1 MQEFFV
7 SLWTQVELV
16 ASRVG
21 VWDIIDIAIIAFVI
35 YKALGFIRETRAEQL
50 IKGLLVLV
58 VATVLSGLLHLYA
71 INWILKSVLSF
82 GIIALI
88 IVFQP
93 ELRRALERVGRSNLL
108 HPQFPT
114 MGKDDVKASASAIVR
129 AVDEF
134 QNNKIGALIILER
147 KVPLNDF
154 AESGSIINSDVSEQL
169 LENLFYVGSPL
180 HDGAVIIR
188 GNRIYA
194 AGVVLPLT
202 RNHALPK
209 ELGTRHRAG
218 IGVTE
223 VSDAFSII
231 VSEESGIIS
240 TAVDGKL
247 TRFLDLK
254 ELEKDILNI
263 YFSEFGAEKPNPWMS
278 LAHRVF
284 GRDKD
289 VSK

>member
-1 MQEFFV
+1 MNEFFTLIT
-7 SLWTQVELV
+7 SRIELL
-16 ASRVG
+16 ASRIG
-21 VWDIIDIAIIAFVI
+21 IWDVIDIVIIAFVI
-35 YKALGFIRETRAEQL
+35 YKGLGFIRETRAEQL
-50 IKGLLVLV
+50 VKGLLVLV
-58 VATVLSGLLHLYA
+58 AATILSGLLHLYA
-71 INWILKSVLSF
+71 INWILRGVMNF

-93 ELRRALERVGRSNLL
+93 ELRRVLERVGRSNIL

-114 MGKDDVKASASAIVR
+114 MDKDDVKSSAAAIVR
-129 AVDEF
+129 AVGEF
-134 QNNKIGALIILER
+134 QTNKIGALIIIER
-147 KVPLNDF
+147 KVPLSDF
-154 AESGSIINSDVSEQL
+154 AETGTIINSDVSEQL

-188 GNRIYA
+188 GSQIYA

-202 RNHALPK
+202 RNRSLPK

-231 VSEESGIIS
+231 VSEETGIIS
-240 TAVDGKL
+240 KANDGQL

-254 ELEKDILNI
+254 ELEKEILNL
-263 YFSEFGAEKPNPWMS
+263 YFSDFSKEKSRPWAA
-278 LAHRVF
+278 LWHRIF

-289 VSK
+289 ADK

>member
-1 MQEFFV
+1 MQEFFT
-7 SLWTQVELV
+7 SLGARIELL
-16 ASRVG
+16 ASRIG
-21 VWDIIDIAIIAFVI
+21 IWDFIDIVIIAFVI
-35 YKALGFIRETRAEQL
+35 YKALGFIKETRAEQL
-50 IKGLLVLV
+50 VKGLLVLV

-71 INWILKSVLSF
+71 INWILRGVMNF
-82 GIIALI
+82 GIIALL

-93 ELRRALERVGRSNLL
+93 ELRRALERVGRSNIL

-114 MGKDDVKASASAIVR
+114 MDKDDVKSSAAAIVH
-129 AVDEF
+129 AVSEF
-134 QNNKIGALIILER
+134 QTNKVGALIILER

-154 AESGSIINSDVSEQL
+154 VESGTVINSDITEQL
-169 LENLFYVGSPL
+169 LQNLFYVGSPL

-188 GNRIYA
+188 GNKIYA

-202 RNHALPK
+202 RNRSLPK

-223 VSDAFSII
+223 VSDAFAII

-240 TAVDGKL
+240 KAIDGIL

-254 ELEKDILNI
+254 DLEKDILNL
-263 YFSEFGAEKPNPWMS
+263 YFGEFSKEKPKPWTL
-278 LAHRVF
+278 LARRVF

-289 VSK
+289 ADK